1 MALHFTVVTKPNAGK
16 GLQGARAKRGRNL
29 DKVGLGSEGRW
40 VEACLLAQPPAAC
53 RDAVLNSIAVH
64 LPTEQHEQ
72 AVQLLL
78 RVFEAVIQR
87 SSSPYRE
94 ALALVDEIGQRM
106 DKARRTAWL
115 TDLRTQYKVKRNFVR
130 DLPER

>member
-1 MALHFTVVTKPNAGK
+1 
-16 GLQGARAKRGRNL
+16 
-29 DKVGLGSEGRW
+29 
-40 VEACLLAQPPAAC
+40 
-53 RDAVLNSIAVH
+53 VLNSIAVH
-64 LPTEQHEQ
+64 LPAEQHEQ

-94 ALALVDEIGQRM
+94 ALALVEQIGQRINTNTR
-106 DKARRTAWL
+106 AAWL
-115 TDLRTQYKVKRNFVR
+115 NQLRTQYKVKRNFVR

>member
-1 MALHFTVVTKPNAGK
+1 MLGRQSTLSPGWQRAR
-16 GLQGARAKRGRNL
+16 QGPAVLDVSLRAE
-29 DKVGLGSEGRW
+29 VLGSEGRW
-40 VEACLLAQPPAAC
+40 VEACLLVQPPAAC

-64 LPTEQHEQ
+64 LSAEQHEQ

-94 ALALVDEIGQRM
+94 ALALVDEIGRRM
-106 DKARRTAWL
+106 DMARRSAWL
-115 TDLRTQYKVKRNFVR
+115 NQLRTQYKVKRNFVR